1 MVALSLR
8 EPVAGGCIAQR
19 ADPDDLDPVVA
30 A

>member
-8 EPVAGGCIAQR
+8 EPVAGGCIARR
-19 ADPDDLDPVVA
+19 ADPDDLEPEVA